1 MSALTLTKEDS
12 LRLANAGWR
21 SPVEFCRIFLPG
33 WFPTKMPWFHRGMA
47 ALRVGRADFLLD
59 FGPEV
64 WAHDTV
70 KNTVSEWTVDDL
82 IKIVTNFV
90 IEVKPAVVKDGVTI
104 EPAVLEP
111 MFDLGFDDE
120 GRITSCTIRD
130 PKKRNAFMVPR
141 GFSKTTLINALNLRD
156 VQYGTEEF
164 ILYTSETVGHAA
176 KQVATIR
183 RQLEENALLIAV
195 FGDRK
200 PGRQDSETWTD
211 AFLECLGPEDEPDR
225 RVIIAALGSGGQVR
239 GISKNAQRPT
249 RIVVDDFQAK
259 ESMSSPTQIEKDI
272 DWFIGT
278 LLPAGEEFEALEL
291 EMAVDVIG
299 TLLGPQAILAQLM
312 TDSSWNRVR
321 FGAIDRQGDMLW
333 GAKLSMAGLQAKRAE
348 FERMGKLDAFD
359 YEYMSQL
366 PITDGVQ
373 FPLDKI
379 IYVNR
384 PSEWFVAK
392 SVVCDPAIS
401 ANPKA
406 DYCTLAAVGM
416 GKFGDIHVIDFH
428 AEVGMEFDAQAEKF
442 FELHFAHCLDLP
454 FDQVRHGVEA
464 VAYQRALISLITSK
478 QHEKSK
484 TWGQR
489 AYFEVIP
496 ILHGRHEP
504 SKIMR
509 VQGFLSPRVRTGHF
523 SMERPYQ
530 TLLGQLRDWGKK
542 EAKKDGPD
550 AIAMAIRLLDP
561 FAGGLAANE
570 NPEGEPDMD
579 NLSATGP
586 KLAKLSRVG
595 GAP

>member
-1 MSALTLTKEDS
+1 MPAIPSFTKEDS
-12 LRLANAGWR
+12 LRLAATGWR
-21 SPVEFCRIFLPG
+21 SPVEFARIFLPG

-59 FGPEV
+59 FGPEWWPFDV
-64 WAHDTV
+64 ARGRP
-70 KNTVSEWTVDDL
+70 SEWTVADL
-82 IKIVTNFV
+82 LKIITNFV
-90 IEVKPAVVKDGVTI
+90 IEVTPAVLKDGAEVT
-104 EPAVLEP
+104 PAVLEP
-111 MFDLGFDDE
+111 MFILDFDPQA
-120 GRITSCTIRD
+120 RIIGCRIRD

-156 VQYGTEEF
+156 VVYGEESF
-164 ILYTSETVGHAA
+164 ILYTSETAGHATN
-176 KQVATIR
+176 QVSTVR
-183 RQLEENALLIAV
+183 NQLQENDLLIAV

-200 PGRQDSETWTD
+200 PGRQESEKWTD
-211 AFLECLGPEDEPDR
+211 GFIEVLGPEPEPGEPR
-225 RVIIAALGSGGQVR
+225 GKCILAALGSGGQVR
-239 GISKNAQRPT
+239 GISKDAQRPT
-249 RIVVDDFQAK
+249 RIVVDDFQSK
-259 ESMSSPTQIEKDI
+259 ESMASPTQIEKDL

-278 LLPAGEEFEALEL
+278 LLPAGEEFELLSL

-299 TLLGPQAILAQLM
+299 TLLGPDAILAQLM

-321 FGAIDRQGDMLW
+321 FGAIDRQGQMLW
-333 GAKLSMAGLQAKRAE
+333 EAKLSHEGLAAKRAE
-348 FERMGKLDAFD
+348 FERVGKLDSFD

-366 PITDGVQ
+366 PVTDGVQ

-384 PSEWFVAK
+384 PSEWFIAK

-401 ANPKA
+401 TNPKA
-406 DYCTLAAVGM
+406 DFCTLVAAGM

-442 FELHFAHCLDLP
+442 FEFHFAHCLDLP
-454 FDQVRHGVEA
+454 FEQVHHGVEA
-464 VAYQRALISLITSK
+464 VAYQRALVSLISSK

-484 TWGQR
+484 TWGAR

-550 AIAMAIRLLDP
+550 AVAMAVRLLDP
-561 FAGGLAANE
+561 TAATLAAVPDE
-570 NPEGEPDMD
+570 EGEAVQVGSK
-579 NLSATGP
+579 LP
-586 KLAKLSRVG
+586 KLVRVG